1 MSRYTSF
8 INEWSDTKPDKE
20 KAEKLGL
27 QFYYGSVCKRGHK
40 EGIRRTNGGECYICG
55 VENTKTAKHKKRY
68 GKFQRDYLSKI
79 ENLRFERE
87 LNKLQNT

>member
-40 EGIRRTNGGECYICG
+40 EGIRRTSGGQCCLCDR
-55 VENTKTAKHKKRY
+55 VKR
-68 GKFQRDYLSKI
+68 GKGQRVRLSKI
-79 ENLRFERE
+79 DDLLFERE
-87 LNKLQNT
+87 INKLQKHNTC